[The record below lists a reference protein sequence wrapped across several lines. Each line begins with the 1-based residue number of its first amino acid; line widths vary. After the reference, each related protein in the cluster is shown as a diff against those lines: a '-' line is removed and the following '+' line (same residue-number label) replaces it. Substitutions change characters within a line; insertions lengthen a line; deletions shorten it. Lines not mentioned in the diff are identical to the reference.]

1 MFSCH
6 WFATALDELADIY
19 VGVNNDERDRIGG
32 GVAALNTRLA
42 DDPLAVGES
51 RDYDFR
57 IAFPSL
63 LCVHFRVDVPHRQVR
78 VTRVVR
84 YGK

>member
-1 MFSCH
+1 MFRCD

-19 VGVNNDERDRIGG
+19 VHAEVVERDRIGD
-32 GVAALNTRLA
+32 GVAAFNSRVA
-42 DDPLAVGES
+42 DDPFAVGES

-57 IAFPSL
+57 IAFPPL
-63 LCVHFRVDVPHRQVR
+63 LCVYFRVSVSDRQVR
-78 VTRVVR
+78 VTRVTR